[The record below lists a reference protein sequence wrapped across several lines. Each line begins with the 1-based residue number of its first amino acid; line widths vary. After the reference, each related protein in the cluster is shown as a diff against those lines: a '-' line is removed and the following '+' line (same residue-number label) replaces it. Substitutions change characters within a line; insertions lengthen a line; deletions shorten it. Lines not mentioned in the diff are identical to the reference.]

1 MNVIVGLS
9 YIFIGLSCLYQIWQT
24 FVGVSIGMEVFKLK
38 HDWSMIL
45 VDILIALLCSVL
57 FIISVYSILFGITV
71 LLGGTLLTQTYL
83 KISTALTSGRLLL

>member
-9 YIFIGLSCLYQIWQT
+9 YIFIGLACLYDIWQT
-24 FVGVSIGMEVFKLK
+24 FVGVSVGVEVFKLK

-71 LLGGTLLTQTYL
+71 LIGGTL
-83 KISTALTSGRLLL
+83 

>member
-1 MNVIVGLS
+1 MNIIVGLS
-9 YIFIGLSCLYQIWQT
+9 YIFIGLSCLYQIWQR

-45 VDILIALLCSVL
+45 VDILIALLYSVL

-71 LLGGTLLTQTYL
+71 LLGGTL
-83 KISTALTSGRLLL
+83 

>member
-9 YIFIGLSCLYQIWQT
+9 YIFIGLACLYDIWQT
-24 FVGVSIGMEVFKLK
+24 FVGVSVGVEVFKLK

-71 LLGGTLLTQTYL
+71 LIGGIL
-83 KISTALTSGRLLL
+83 

>member
-1 MNVIVGLS
+1 MNIIVGLS
-9 YIFIGLSCLYQIWQT
+9 YIFIGLACLYQIWQT
-24 FVGVSIGMEVFKLK
+24 FVGVSVGVEVFKLK

-71 LLGGTLLTQTYL
+71 LIGGTL
-83 KISTALTSGRLLL
+83 

>member
-1 MNVIVGLS
+1 MNIVVGLS

-71 LLGGTLLTQTYL
+71 LLGGTL
-83 KISTALTSGRLLL
+83 

>member
-1 MNVIVGLS
+1 MNIIVGLS

-71 LLGGTLLTQTYL
+71 LIGGTL
-83 KISTALTSGRLLL
+83 

>member
-9 YIFIGLSCLYQIWQT
+9 FIFIGLACLYDIWQT
-24 FVGVSIGMEVFKLK
+24 FVGVSVGVEVFKLK

-71 LLGGTLLTQTYL
+71 LIGGIL
-83 KISTALTSGRLLL
+83 

>member
-1 MNVIVGLS
+1 MNIIVGLS

-57 FIISVYSILFGITV
+57 FIISVYSILFGSTV
-71 LLGGTLLTQTYL
+71 LLGGTL
-83 KISTALTSGRLLL
+83 

>member
-1 MNVIVGLS
+1 MNIIVGLS

-57 FIISVYSILFGITV
+57 FIISVYSILFGITT
-71 LLGGTLLTQTYL
+71 LLGGTL
-83 KISTALTSGRLLL
+83 

>member
-9 YIFIGLSCLYQIWQT
+9 YIFIGLACLYDIWQT
-24 FVGVSIGMEVFKLK
+24 FVGVSVGVEVFKLK

-45 VDILIALLCSVL
+45 VDIMIALLCFVL

-71 LLGGTLLTQTYL
+71 LIGGTL
-83 KISTALTSGRLLL
+83 

>member
-9 YIFIGLSCLYQIWQT
+9 YIFIGLACLYDIWQT
-24 FVGVSIGMEVFKLK
+24 FVGVSVGVEVFKLK

-57 FIISVYSILFGITV
+57 FIISVYSILFGIMV
-71 LLGGTLLTQTYL
+71 LIGGTL
-83 KISTALTSGRLLL
+83 

>member
-9 YIFIGLSCLYQIWQT
+9 YIFIGLACLYDIWQT
-24 FVGVSIGMEVFKLK
+24 FVGVSVGVEVFKLK

-57 FIISVYSILFGITV
+57 FIISVYSILFGITT
-71 LLGGTLLTQTYL
+71 LLGG
-83 KISTALTSGRLLL
+83 AL

>member
-1 MNVIVGLS
+1 MNIIVGLS
-9 YIFIGLSCLYQIWQT
+9 YIFIGLACLYQIWQT
-24 FVGVSIGMEVFKLK
+24 FVGVSVGMEVFKLK

-71 LLGGTLLTQTYL
+71 LLGGTL
-83 KISTALTSGRLLL
+83 

>member
-1 MNVIVGLS
+1 MNIIVGLS
-9 YIFIGLSCLYQIWQT
+9 YIFIGLDCLYQIWQT
-24 FVGVSIGMEVFKLK
+24 FVGVSVGVEVFKLK

-71 LLGGTLLTQTYL
+71 LLGGTL
-83 KISTALTSGRLLL
+83 

>member
-1 MNVIVGLS
+1 MNIIVGLS

-38 HDWSMIL
+38 HDWSMII

-71 LLGGTLLTQTYL
+71 LIGGTL
-83 KISTALTSGRLLL
+83 

>member
-1 MNVIVGLS
+1 MNIIVGLS
-9 YIFIGLSCLYQIWQT
+9 YIFIGVSCLYQIWQT

-71 LLGGTLLTQTYL
+71 LLGGTL
-83 KISTALTSGRLLL
+83 

>member
-1 MNVIVGLS
+1 MYIIVGLS

-45 VDILIALLCSVL
+45 VDILIALLCFVL

-71 LLGGTLLTQTYL
+71 LLGGTL
-83 KISTALTSGRLLL
+83 

>member
-9 YIFIGLSCLYQIWQT
+9 YIFIGLACLYDIWQT
-24 FVGVSIGMEVFKLK
+24 FVGVSVGVEVFKLK

-57 FIISVYSILFGITV
+57 FIISVYSILLGITV
-71 LLGGTLLTQTYL
+71 LIGGTL
-83 KISTALTSGRLLL
+83 

>member
-1 MNVIVGLS
+1 MNIIVGLS
-9 YIFIGLSCLYQIWQT
+9 YIFIGLSCLYQIWQSI
-24 FVGVSIGMEVFKLK
+24 VGVSIGMEVFKLK

-71 LLGGTLLTQTYL
+71 LLGGTL
-83 KISTALTSGRLLL
+83 

>member
-1 MNVIVGLS
+1 MNIVVGLS
-9 YIFIGLSCLYQIWQT
+9 YIFIGVSGLYQIWQT

-71 LLGGTLLTQTYL
+71 LIGGTL
-83 KISTALTSGRLLL
+83 

>member
-1 MNVIVGLS
+1 MNIVVGLS
-9 YIFIGLSCLYQIWQT
+9 CIFIGLACLYDIWQT
-24 FVGVSIGMEVFKLK
+24 FVGVSVGVEVFKLK

-71 LLGGTLLTQTYL
+71 LIGGTL
-83 KISTALTSGRLLL
+83 

>member
-57 FIISVYSILFGITV
+57 FIISVYSILFGIAV
-71 LLGGTLLTQTYL
+71 LLGGTL
-83 KISTALTSGRLLL
+83 

>member
-9 YIFIGLSCLYQIWQT
+9 YIFLGLACLYDIWQT
-24 FVGVSIGMEVFKLK
+24 FVGVSVGVEVFKLK

-57 FIISVYSILFGITV
+57 FIISVYSTLLGITV
-71 LLGGTLLTQTYL
+71 L
-83 KISTALTSGRLLL
+83 I

>member
-9 YIFIGLSCLYQIWQT
+9 YIFIGFACLYDIWQT
-24 FVGVSIGMEVFKLK
+24 FVGVSVGVEVFKLK

-71 LLGGTLLTQTYL
+71 LIGGTL
-83 KISTALTSGRLLL
+83 

>member
-71 LLGGTLLTQTYL
+71 LIGGTL
-83 KISTALTSGRLLL
+83 

>member
-1 MNVIVGLS
+1 MNIIVGLS

-71 LLGGTLLTQTYL
+71 LLGG
-83 KISTALTSGRLLL
+83 AL

>member
-9 YIFIGLSCLYQIWQT
+9 YIFIGLACLYQIWQT
-24 FVGVSIGMEVFKLK
+24 IVGVSIGMEVFKLK
-38 HDWSMIL
+38 HDWSMII

-71 LLGGTLLTQTYL
+71 LLGGTL
-83 KISTALTSGRLLL
+83 

>member
-1 MNVIVGLS
+1 MNIIVGLS

-38 HDWSMIL
+38 HDWSMII

-71 LLGGTLLTQTYL
+71 LLGGTL
-83 KISTALTSGRLLL
+83 

>member
-1 MNVIVGLS
+1 MNIVVGLS

-71 LLGGTLLTQTYL
+71 LLGG
-83 KISTALTSGRLLL
+83 AL

>member
-1 MNVIVGLS
+1 MNIIVGLS

-71 LLGGTLLTQTYL
+71 LLGGTL
-83 KISTALTSGRLLL
+83 